1 MSTATGT
8 FEIEM
13 TPAASEI
20 SDAVGRFN
28 FTKTFRGD
36 LEATGVG
43 IMLSAGTPQAG
54 EAGYV
59 AMEAVEGRLNG
70 LVGGFALQQFG
81 TVHDGAQPA
90 KGALPRKVLHLD
102 LGGYAAT
109 QFFVE
114 RPELNHATQRAVAV
128 SSS

>member
-13 TPAASEI
+13 TPAASGI
-20 SDAVGRFN
+20 HDAVGRFD

-36 LEATGVG
+36 LEAASVG
-43 IMLSAGTPQAG
+43 IMLSAGAPEAG

-70 LVGGFALQQFG
+70 LVGGFALQHFGTLHGGKQALEYVVVPGSGHGSLTSITG
-81 TVHDGAQPA
+81 TVHLTIDDTGAH
-90 KGALPRKVLHLD
+90 RYTLD
-102 LGGYAAT
+102 Y
-109 QFFVE
+109 E
-114 RPELNHATQRAVAV
+114 I
-128 SSS
+128 